1 VLGPHEYGVVVCN
14 VSSGVLPEQVQIRT
28 FFESLSPTQY
38 VVQSRALGIWIMAD
52 ITFLARFWV
61 ESLLTEIIFRSAL
74 EQDVEVAAASFD
86 TISRDRNHAAL
97 SSWIERM
104 LFYRLRKDRA
114 EWHVRCDFSSLLEAI
129 QLSTAL
135 G

>member
-1 VLGPHEYGVVVCN
+1 
-14 VSSGVLPEQVQIRT
+14 
-28 FFESLSPTQY
+28 
-38 VVQSRALGIWIMAD
+38 MAD
-52 ITFLARFWV
+52 ITCLARFWV

-97 SSWIERM
+97 SSWIEQL
-104 LFYRLRKDRA
+104 LFHRLQKGA
-114 EWHVRCDFSSLLEAI
+114 EWHIRRDFSSLLEAI